1 MRALAITAI
10 EDPHM
15 ADLPSHPDTDDAGV
29 EPDRGPTTRTPRWVT
44 VVGIIVAI
52 VVFVLF
58 IALHLTGVLGPG
70 GH

>member
-1 MRALAITAI
+1 
-10 EDPHM
+10 M
-15 ADLPSHPDTDDAGV
+15 ADLPSHPDTN
-29 EPDRGPTTRTPRWVT
+29 DRGAGPEPSTGTPRWKS

-52 VVFVLF
+52 VVVALF